1 MSGWPQAPGYAAIIA
16 RPMDFSTIRSKLQAG
31 DYDKES
37 AWTEL
42 QQDMETMFTNAMT
55 YNPAETFVHKQVRAS
70 HSPASRSTLNP
81 KP

>member
-1 MSGWPQAPGYAAIIA
+1 MFARAQAPGYAAIIA
-16 RPMDFSTIRSKLQAG
+16 WPMDFSRIRSKLAAG

-55 YNPAETFVHKQVRAS
+55 YNPAETFVHKQARTA
-70 HSPASRSTLNP
+70 L
-81 KP
+81 